1 MQDFADKIQRESL
14 TVQNVHGELK
24 KKNIKA
30 FLGVLSLA
38 VFTVLFLIMVLII
51 SGSADT
57 RDFIYCLMWFVAG
70 FICGYTTIRISSYIK
85 SVIQQKKKITIVTDW
100 LVDIREDTDV
110 HNGMYHRHKNY
121 TDFIFANYGRFRLY
135 TDVYGDTN
143 YTWSKTHA
151 MSNQD
156 ICNYSNIDD
165 EFYLVITDD
174 KNPKI
179 LQIYN
184 QKLFVLK

>member
-1 MQDFADKIQRESL
+1 MQDFADKIHRETL
-14 TVQNVHGELK
+14 TKQNINGELK
-24 KKNIKA
+24 KKNIKT
-30 FLGVLSLA
+30 FWVVFSLA
-38 VFTVLFLIMVLII
+38 VFTVLFLMTVLFL
-51 SGSADT
+51 SMLVDT
-57 RDFIYCLMWFVAG
+57 RDFIFCLMWFLAG

-85 SVIQQKKKITIVTDW
+85 SVIQQKQKTTVVTDW
-100 LVDIREDTDV
+100 LVDIHEDTDV

-151 MSNQD
+151 MSNQSV
-156 ICNYSNIDD
+156 CNCSNIDD